1 MNTEM
6 TMNIEVL
13 KLSTAGSLSGKVSFP
28 EVVRALIAE
37 GVESYDADLVRLQK
51 TFYTPAGETHVEKL
65 DFPPRP
71 IGEEFNAAEVLS
83 AIRASQTQAQPYPE
97 FLRRVMDAGT
107 TRYIVFLKGQKAIY
121 FGRKGEFHV
130 EEFPR
135 AQK

>member
-1 MNTEM
+1 
-6 TMNIEVL
+6 MNIEVL
-13 KLSTAGSLSGKVSFP
+13 KQSTAGSLAGTVAFP
-28 EVVRALIAE
+28 EVARSLIGE

-51 TFYTPAGETHVEKL
+51 TFYMPDGETHVEKL
-65 DFPPRP
+65 DFSARP
-71 IGEEFNAAEVLS
+71 IGKEFDAAEVLA
-83 AIRASQTQAQPYPE
+83 AIRASQRDNQPYPA

-107 TRYIVFLKGQKAIY
+107 TRYIVFLNGQKAIY